1 MRGNTEHE
9 ARVQHWRARPVTR
22 LLALLLLA
30 ASPVVADESRVIDA
44 TVLLF
49 DDGLSS
55 VVPGDVP
62 VFPAVRRVEAVLL
75 SYSLSR
81 RLRASDAFG
90 VVRLAARPDELTEL
104 TVTGRIVIA
113 DGARIVINVAA
124 QDSLGQLWVSRQFE
138 SAMPDTDAMI
148 EEIATAIEAASV
160 ELDRA
165 TIERLR
171 ETALLR
177 YGRRLAPTAFGDYFD
192 EDANG
197 NLTLRRLPSK
207 DDPMVQRLLRVRE
220 ATFLVS
226 DVIDEKFNELGT
238 DISDVYTLWGQYL
251 EKNRDYQA
259 ENRRRAEDTPGLY
272 DPGTFEAYKRVYDVY
287 KWHRQTVQEQDRLAV
302 AFGNEVNPKLGRM
315 QERVDELLTWMDS
328 KNAEWYRLLEA
339 LFDVETRRE
348 TL

>member
-1 MRGNTEHE
+1 MRRNTQHE
-9 ARVQHWRARPVTR
+9 TRVQHRRTRPVIR
-22 LLALLLLA
+22 LLALLLLVTTPA
-30 ASPVVADESRVIDA
+30 VADETRAIDA

-55 VVPGDVP
+55 VVPGDAP
-62 VFPAVRRVEAVLL
+62 VFPAVRRVETVLL
-75 SYSLSR
+75 SYTLSN
-81 RLRASDAFG
+81 RLRASDAFRI
-90 VVRLAARPDELTEL
+90 VRLAARPDDLTEL
-104 TVTGRIVIA
+104 TVTGQILLADGERIVV
-113 DGARIVINVAA
+113 DVAA
-124 QDSLGQLWVSRQFE
+124 RDSLGQLWVSRQFE
-138 SAMPDTDAMI
+138 SAMPDTAAMI
-148 EEIATAIEAASV
+148 EELATSIEAAAAA
-160 ELDRA
+160 LDEG

-192 EDANG
+192 EDADG
-197 NLTLRRLPSK
+197 NLVLRRLPSK

-220 ATFLVS
+220 ARFLVS
-226 DVIDEKFNELGT
+226 DVIDEKFTELGT
-238 DISDVYTLWGQYL
+238 DITDVYALWGQYL

-272 DPGTFEAYKRVYDVY
+272 DTGTFEAYKRVYDVY

-302 AFGNEVNPKLGRM
+302 AFGNEVNPKLERM
-315 QERVDELLTWMDS
+315 QERVDELLTWIDS